1 MRRGGH
7 TQYDIQYHIV
17 WTTKYRY
24 KIFEGKIAIR
34 IRELIRQGCEARGVK
49 IIKGSVGK
57 THIHLLVSCPPSI
70 SVSKLVQY
78 LKGRS
83 SKIIQEEFSLLKKRY
98 WGQHMWSIGYFC
110 RSVGTITDEIIKE
123 YIENQKDNIDEIFK
137 IMK

>member
-1 MRRGGH
+1 MRKGAH

-24 KIFEGKIAIR
+24 KVMNGKIAERLRILLVQGCKIRGIR
-34 IRELIRQGCEARGVK
+34 IVK
-49 IIKGSVGK
+49 GNITGNHV
-57 THIHLLVSCPPSI
+57 HMLVTCPPTI
-70 SVSKLVQY
+70 SVSKMIQY

-83 SKIIQEEFSLLKKRY
+83 SKILQEEFPALKKRY
-98 WGQHMWSIGYFC
+98 WGQHLWGPGYFC

-137 IMK
+137 IGK

>member
-7 TQYDIQYHIV
+7 TQYDIQFHIV

-24 KIFEGKIAIR
+24 RVLNDKIAIR
-34 IRELIRQGCEARGVK
+34 IRELIRQGCESRGVK

-57 THIHLLVSCPPSI
+57 SHIHILVSCPPSI
-70 SVSKLVQY
+70 SVSQLVKS

-83 SKIIQEEFSLLKKRY
+83 SKMIQEEYPVLRKRY
-98 WGQHMWSIGYFC
+98 WGQHMWSVGYFC

-123 YIENQKDNIDEIFK
+123 YIEQQKDDIEEIFK
-137 IMK
+137 IIK